1 MTERGSEQGS
11 ERGRPPSR
19 RLKGAGAAVV
29 LVIIALI
36 AVIFV
41 GENMAQMKDK
51 AHEQQVPQPQGGVQ
65 QTRPPKG

>member
-1 MTERGSEQGS
+1 MTEQGS
-11 ERGRPPSR
+11 ERGRPRPR
-19 RLKGAGAAVV
+19 WLKGAGVAVV

-51 AHEQQVPQPQGGVQ
+51 AHEQQVAQPQGGVQ
-65 QTRPPKG
+65 QTTPPKK

>member
-1 MTERGSEQGS
+1 MTEQGS
-11 ERGRPPSR
+11 ERGGPPPR
-19 RLKGAGAAVV
+19 WLKGAGAAVV

-51 AHEQQVPQPQGGVQ
+51 AREQQVPQPQGGVQ
-65 QTRPPKG
+65 QTTPPKG